1 MVRPVDP
8 QRKTELLERCFAAAM
23 EGDSLELS
31 LAALA
36 EGAGTSA
43 RMLVY
48 HFGSREGLERALVE
62 RLEEELRERF
72 AALEA
77 ATPDAG
83 PRAAT
88 LAIWDA
94 LTQPAMRGMLR
105 MVMDVLHRAQRGDPA
120 ARETAAVQ
128 AALWEGFLAPR
139 LAGRPEAAAALFLL
153 VLGAAMDYLV
163 TGDAE
168 RGRRAL
174 ASFLDAVVTT

>member
-8 QRKTELLERCFAAAM
+8 QRKAELLERCFAAAL

-62 RLEEELRERF
+62 RLEEELRGRF

-77 ATPDAG
+77 AAPGAG

-105 MVMDVLHRAQRGDPA
+105 LVMDVLHRAQRGDPA

-153 VLGAAMDYLV
+153 VLGAAMDYLAS
-163 TGDAE
+163 GDAE

-174 ASFLDAVVTT
+174 ADFLDAVVPT